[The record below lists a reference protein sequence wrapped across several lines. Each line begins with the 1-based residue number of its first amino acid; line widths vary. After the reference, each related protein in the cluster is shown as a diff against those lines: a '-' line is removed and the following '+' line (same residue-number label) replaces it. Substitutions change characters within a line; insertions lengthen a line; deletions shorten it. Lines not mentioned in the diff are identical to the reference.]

1 VCVCVCVCACGTLHS
16 SQSKEAAGLFVPMG
30 RCTALVRRNVDRR
43 EVHCWAGLGWV
54 EDTSTVSVCS
64 KKYTLWVTYSSVTLN
79 RVACS
84 VAVHGSALLLLPSH
98 CFRSLYAAFKH
109 FFPSLFKTVIIT
121 ILYLASSS
129 FPFYL
134 RLISLCSLFLQRLL
148 PALRFSF
155 VLSLSFLPITVVTF
169 LLLSHLCPTVLLRVK
184 IKMMKTA
191 SRPIR
196 QRLRTA
202 TDCADCS

>member
-1 VCVCVCVCACGTLHS
+1 MRVCVCVCVCLCHTTFLTEQGSCRSVRSDGEMHSVGT
-16 SQSKEAAGLFVPMG
+16 EE
-30 RCTALVRRNVDRR
+30 RRQK
-43 EVHCWAGLGWV
+43 GSTLLGWV

-169 LLLSHLCPTVLLRVK
+169 LLLSHLCPTSFPLVSHGTLEGENK
-184 IKMMKTA
+184 NDE
-191 SRPIR
+191 
-196 QRLRTA
+196 
-202 TDCADCS
+202 DCFPTNQAAVTYSY